1 MNAPKEVHEGVMALS
16 PMEAAQ
22 NALIRSETS
31 TIIYH
36 RDDLSVVA
44 FLISA
49 AFVVP
54 AGEVYVG
61 FKVS

>member
-1 MNAPKEVHEGVMALS
+1 MNAPKEVRDGVMALS

-22 NALIRSETS
+22 DALIRSETS

-44 FLISA
+44 FLIST

-54 AGEVYVG
+54 AGKVYVG

>member
-1 MNAPKEVHEGVMALS
+1 MNAPKEVREGVMALS

-22 NALIRSETS
+22 DALIRSETS

-54 AGEVYVG
+54 AGEVYVW